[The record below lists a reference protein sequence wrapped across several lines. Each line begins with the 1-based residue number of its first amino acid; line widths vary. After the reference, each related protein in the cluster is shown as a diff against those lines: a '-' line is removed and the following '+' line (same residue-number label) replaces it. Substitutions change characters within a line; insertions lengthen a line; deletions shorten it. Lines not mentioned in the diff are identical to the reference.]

1 MCVYVYMHVF
11 SGGGSVLWPHVTV
24 KETAQLF
31 FFKLPCR
38 NVSSHADDFI
48 LAERPSHASPAGLYD
63 AIPSLNVPNILCT
76 AQ

>member
-1 MCVYVYMHVF
+1 MCICMCFLGVGVF
-11 SGGGSVLWPHVTV
+11 CDHMWQ
-24 KETAQLF
+24 ETAQLDLGF
-31 FFKLPCR
+31 LKMTLLS
-38 NVSSHADDFI
+38 NADDFI